1 MRWLV
6 SKWHGIGMRWNV
18 IFMVRDGW
26 AGMVF
31 YMKLEWGN
39 LVMKIGM
46 RVLCMEMINLLIDM
60 LDPCQCVNP
69 WDL

>member
-26 AGMVF
+26 AGMGF
-31 YMKLEWGN
+31 YIKFEWGN

-46 RVLCMEMINLLIDM
+46 RVLCMEMI
-60 LDPCQCVNP
+60 
-69 WDL
+69 